1 MRRLRLFKREGER
14 GIISDIIG
22 LVLLYYGIGLGAAI
36 VLTLV
41 NYVAFAKRNNFVEDN
56 KLWSRIDKKYGIKT
70 RTIVSFTAI
79 TGLLTAALFLTTIN
93 TGFAVVLGTIV
104 GFLLFNVMLDSNTLR
119 SSSTHKCD
127 VCEHEAQISIH
138 CSRCEYNKKAG
149 INPLKDVAFALK
161 TIKNE
166 LK

>member
-1 MRRLRLFKREGER
+1 M
-14 GIISDIIG
+14 IADITN
-22 LVLLYYGIGLGAAI
+22 LLLLYYGIGLGAAV

-41 NYVAFAKRNNFVEDN
+41 NYVAFAKRSNFIEDN

-70 RTIVSFTAI
+70 RTVVSFTSMAV
-79 TGLLTAALFLTTIN
+79 LLTATLLLTASN
-93 TGFAVVLGTIV
+93 AGFAVVLGTIV

-119 SSSTHKCD
+119 SSLAYKCD

-138 CSRCEYNKKAG
+138 CSKCDYNKKTDM
-149 INPLKDVAFALK
+149 NPVKDIVFALK

-166 LK
+166 LR

>member
-1 MRRLRLFKREGER
+1 M
-14 GIISDIIG
+14 ISDIIG
-22 LVLLYYGIGLGAAI
+22 LVLLYYGVGLGAAA

-41 NYVAFAKRNNFVEDN
+41 NYVAFAKRSNFVEEN

-70 RTIVSFTAI
+70 RTIVSFTSMA
-79 TGLLTAALFLTTIN
+79 TLLTAMFLLTAVN
-93 TGFAVVLGTIV
+93 TGFAVVLGTMV

-119 SSSTHKCD
+119 SNMTYRCG
-127 VCEHEAQISIH
+127 VCEHEAQISVH
-138 CSRCEYNKKAG
+138 CSKCEHNKKTG
-149 INPLKDVAFALK
+149 INPLKDVVFALK